1 MEGNT
6 DEDMRMRFPTIASE
20 GMPDMDYEDMDR
32 PKKESKSRTENEN
45 KQRKEW
51 ERKCMNQEELLLV
64 KELEK
69 VRAMEQCAEIA
80 AAQKVQEKEAARW
93 GIYRGILV

>member
-1 MEGNT
+1 
-6 DEDMRMRFPTIASE
+6 MRFRTISSE
-20 GMPDMDYEDMDR
+20 GMPDMDHEDMDR

-51 ERKCMNQEELLLV
+51 ERKCMNQDQLLLV

-69 VRAMEQCAEIA
+69 ARAMEQYTEVA

-93 GIYRGILV
+93 GIYRCILV